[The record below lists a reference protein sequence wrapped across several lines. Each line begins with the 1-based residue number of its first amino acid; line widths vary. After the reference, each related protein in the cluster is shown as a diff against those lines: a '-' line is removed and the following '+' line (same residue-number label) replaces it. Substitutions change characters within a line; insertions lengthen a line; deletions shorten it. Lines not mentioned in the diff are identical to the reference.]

1 MEGQQR
7 EGERGAHQPLCFPH
21 CPLRGK
27 RVAFK
32 VYGHPAPRGGGVK
45 WIRASDTLITL

>member
-21 CPLRGK
+21 CPLRGGEEQLL
-27 RVAFK
+27 RFMAI
-32 VYGHPAPRGGGVK
+32 GLHEGVESNGLEPP
-45 WIRASDTLITL
+45 IH